1 MSSQKVQPRRQ
12 PQMTSSTKWPALAGW
27 ALLALGAVGALT
39 AAAGCGQSNAAPAV
53 CSTNRDWTEGDHGSP
68 LMHPGGACIE
78 CHTTNGEGPKFA
90 LAGTV
95 MAATDDDIDCNGAE
109 GATVEIKGADGTVT
123 TLTTNAAGNFY
134 IESQKALSTPY
145 TARILQGGKSRAMTA
160 AQTVGDCNTCHT
172 AEGANGAPGRI
183 LLP

>member
-1 MSSQKVQPRRQ
+1 MFSQTVQPRRQ
-12 PQMTSSTKWPALAGW
+12 QTTSSTKRSTLAGW
-27 ALLALGAVGALT
+27 ALLAFSAVGALM
-39 AAAGCGQSNAAPAV
+39 AAAGCGQSNASPAV
-53 CSTNRDWTEGDHGSP
+53 CSTNSEWTQGDHESP
-68 LMHPGGACIE
+68 LMHPGGTCIE
-78 CHTTNGEGPKFA
+78 CHTSGGEGPKFT

-95 MAATDDDIDCNGAE
+95 MGATDDDTDCNGVE
-109 GATVEIKGADGTVT
+109 SATVEITGADGKVT

-134 IESQKALSTPY
+134 IESQTALSTPY
-145 TARILQGGKSRAMTA
+145 TAKIIQGGKERAMTA